1 MVRLEEIKAVGKEDA
16 QDALIHFFQMKPQK
30 SVSEEWKKKES
41 SKQKDYMKK
50 FDYELIIVL
59 TLVAIFVLGICLDNM
74 LLFILGFIGLIVST
88 GDLIK
93 KKLENSDSDEDVD

>member
-1 MVRLEEIKAVGKEDA
+1 
-16 QDALIHFFQMKPQK
+16 MKPQK

-59 TLVAIFVLGICLDNM
+59 VLVVIFVLGVCIDNIP
-74 LLFILGFIGLIVST
+74 LFILGFIGLIVST
-88 GDLIK
+88 GGLIK
-93 KKLENSDSDEDVD
+93 KKLENSNSDEDVD

>member
-1 MVRLEEIKAVGKEDA
+1 
-16 QDALIHFFQMKPQK
+16 
-30 SVSEEWKKKES
+30 
-41 SKQKDYMKK
+41 MKK

-59 TLVAIFVLGICLDNM
+59 ALVVIFILGVCIDNIS
-74 LLFILGFIGLIVST
+74 LFILGFIGLIVST

>member
-1 MVRLEEIKAVGKEDA
+1 MVRLEEIKVVGKEDA

-30 SVSEEWKKKES
+30 SVSKEWKKKES

-59 TLVAIFVLGICLDNM
+59 VLVTIFVLGVCLDNIP
-74 LLFILGFIGLIVST
+74 LFILGFIGLIVST
-88 GDLIK
+88 GGLIK
-93 KKLENSDSDEDVD
+93 KKSDDEEDVD

>member
-1 MVRLEEIKAVGKEDA
+1 
-16 QDALIHFFQMKPQK
+16 
-30 SVSEEWKKKES
+30 
-41 SKQKDYMKK
+41 MKK

-59 TLVAIFVLGICLDNM
+59 VLVVIFILGVCLDNIP
-74 LLFILGFIGLIVST
+74 LFILGFIGLIAST

>member
-50 FDYELIIVL
+50 IDYELIIVL

-88 GDLIK
+88 GGLIK
-93 KKLENSDSDEDVD
+93 KKSDSDEDVD

>member
-16 QDALIHFFQMKPQK
+16 QDALIHFFQMKPRK

-50 FDYELIIVL
+50 I
-59 TLVAIFVLGICLDNM
+59 
-74 LLFILGFIGLIVST
+74 
-88 GDLIK
+88 
-93 KKLENSDSDEDVD
+93 

>member
-1 MVRLEEIKAVGKEDA
+1 
-16 QDALIHFFQMKPQK
+16 MKPRK
-30 SVSEEWKKKES
+30 NASEEWKKKES

-50 FDYELIIVL
+50 FDYELVI
-59 TLVAIFVLGICLDNM
+59 TLVAVVIFVLGICLDNM
-74 LLFILGFIGLIVST
+74 LLFILGFIGLIAST

>member
-16 QDALIHFFQMKPQK
+16 QVALIHFFQMKPRK
-30 SVSEEWKKKES
+30 SASEEWKKKES

-50 FDYELIIVL
+50 IDYELIIVL
-59 TLVAIFVLGICLDNM
+59 TLVVIFVLGICIDNIP
-74 LLFILGFIGLIVST
+74 LFILGFIGLIVST
-88 GDLIK
+88 GGLIK

>member
-1 MVRLEEIKAVGKEDA
+1 MVRLEEIKADGKEDA
-16 QDALIHFFQMKPQK
+16 QDALIHFFQMKPRQ
-30 SVSEEWKKKES
+30 SASEERKKKKS

-59 TLVAIFVLGICLDNM
+59 ALVAIFVLGVCLDNM

-88 GDLIK
+88 GDLIN
-93 KKLENSDSDEDVD
+93 KKLENSDNDEDVD

>member
-1 MVRLEEIKAVGKEDA
+1 
-16 QDALIHFFQMKPQK
+16 MKN
-30 SVSEEWKKKES
+30 
-41 SKQKDYMKK
+41 

-59 TLVAIFVLGICLDNM
+59 TLVVIFVLGICLDNI
-74 LLFILGFIGLIVST
+74 LLFILGFLGLIVST